1 MKKQISDLQSKT
13 AAELMKEMSSVRS
26 EIAKLKVEAK
36 MKPQKDTNLIKKKE
50 KHLAHILTVITQKEL
65 GISK

>member
-1 MKKQISDLQSKT
+1 MKKQIKDLQAKT
-13 AAELMKEMSSVRS
+13 VVDLQKDITSIRL
-26 EIAKLKVEAK
+26 EIAKLKVESK
-36 MKPQKDTNLIKKKE
+36 VKPQKDTNLIKKKE

>member
-1 MKKQISDLQSKT
+1 MKKHIKELQAKTVADLT
-13 AAELMKEMSSVRS
+13 KEIGTVRL
-26 EIAKLKVEAK
+26 EIAKLKVESK
-36 MKPQKDTNLIKKKE
+36 IKPQKDSNLIKKKE

>member
-1 MKKQISDLQSKT
+1 MKKYIKEIIGKSVTDLNKDIVT
-13 AAELMKEMSSVRS
+13 LRT
-26 EIAKLKVEAK
+26 EIAKLRVESK

-50 KHLAHILTVITQKEL
+50 KQLANILTVITQKEL

>member
-1 MKKQISDLQSKT
+1 MKKYIKEIIGKT
-13 AAELMKEMSSVRS
+13 VAELNTEVATVRM
-26 EIAKLKVEAK
+26 EIAKLKVESK

-50 KHLAHILTVITQKEL
+50 KQLANILTVITQKEL